1 MTADPNLERVSA
13 TSILASVPYFADL
26 PPELLDRVANS
37 CGEADY
43 PAGHVLIEEGTPGDE
58 MYVIVEGDLVVTSSR
73 FGSEVELARLGPG
86 EIVGEGSLLD
96 PLLPRAATVTAMTPV
111 RLLCISRGAFEE
123 LLADPRVAR
132 RMFRT
137 AVSRLRT
144 TEEALRHSERMAALG
159 RMAAQLLHELNNPAA
174 AVVRSASELRGIH
187 NSLLEL
193 VLTRSGVVLTGGKA
207 PANALERADAEE
219 QVALWLERHGVP
231 DPWETAPALVADGI
245 SIADLDQIPNDDD
258 LVATVRFLGVAASAG
273 QLLSEISMA
282 TGRISELVR
291 VVKEYS
297 YVDQAPIQDLVVT
310 EGIEDTLVLL
320 RHKLGDIEVR
330 RDYQAD
336 LHPVTVPGRE
346 LNQVWMNLIDNSA
359 DAMPD
364 GGVLEI
370 TAVND
375 GDAVLV
381 RIADSGTGIPAEL
394 LPRIFDPFLTTKE
407 PGQGTGLGLHIVDT
421 IIRRLGGSV
430 TVESDGSGTAF
441 EVRIPLGD

>member
-1 MTADPNLERVSA
+1 M
-13 TSILASVPYFADL
+13 
-26 PPELLDRVANS
+26 
-37 CGEADY
+37 
-43 PAGHVLIEEGTPGDE
+43 
-58 MYVIVEGDLVVTSSR
+58 
-73 FGSEVELARLGPG
+73 
-86 EIVGEGSLLD
+86 
-96 PLLPRAATVTAMTPV
+96 
-111 RLLCISRGAFEE
+111 
-123 LLADPRVAR
+123 
-132 RMFRT
+132 
-137 AVSRLRT
+137 
-144 TEEALRHSERMAALG
+144 
-159 RMAAQLLHELNNPAA
+159 
-174 AVVRSASELRGIH
+174 
-187 NSLLEL
+187 
-193 VLTRSGVVLTGGKA
+193 
-207 PANALERADAEE
+207 
-219 QVALWLERHGVP
+219 
-231 DPWETAPALVADGI
+231 
-245 SIADLDQIPNDDD
+245 
-258 LVATVRFLGVAASAG
+258 
-273 QLLSEISMA
+273 
-282 TGRISELVR
+282 
-291 VVKEYS
+291 
-297 YVDQAPIQDLVVT
+297 DQAPIQDLVVT